1 MSEKHTTRR
10 QQKAGKSSATS
21 SDSSD
26 VPLAQPDRSGPKGK
40 SLLDLAA
47 ERQDE
52 LIAQADAINE
62 KRRQASDGI
71 KSTEGPFA
79 NALLYAV
86 TLSMVHFTLDVLVYH
101 QYAQKIYWD
110 EIFGRLGLF
119 FPCVGAIIYIL
130 YQPFIMR
137 LPLLR
142 QVAFLVASTLA
153 GCYLART
160 SNKETY
166 IAVMRRAPPLGTLM
180 VWLYI
185 EMRLPFALAG
195 LGFIGGYM
203 WINRYL
209 LF

>member
-1 MSEKHTTRR
+1 MSDKHTTRR
-10 QQKAGKSSATS
+10 QRKTGKTLETS
-21 SDSSD
+21 SDI
-26 VPLAQPDRSGPKGK
+26 PLAQPDRSGPQNK
-40 SLLDLAA
+40 SLFDLAA

-52 LIAQADAINE
+52 LIAQADAINQ
-62 KRRQASDGI
+62 KRSQASDGI
-71 KSTEGPFA
+71 RPTEVPFA

-86 TLSMVHFTLDVLVYH
+86 TLSMLHFTLDVLVYH
-101 QYAQKIYWD
+101 QYAQEIYWD
-110 EIFGRLGLF
+110 EIFARVGIF

-130 YQPFIMR
+130 YLPFIMR

-142 QVAFLVASTLA
+142 QLAFFVASTLA
-153 GCYLART
+153 GCYLVRT
-160 SNKETY
+160 SNIEPY

-195 LGFIGGYM
+195 LGSIGGYLWM
-203 WINRYL
+203 NSFL